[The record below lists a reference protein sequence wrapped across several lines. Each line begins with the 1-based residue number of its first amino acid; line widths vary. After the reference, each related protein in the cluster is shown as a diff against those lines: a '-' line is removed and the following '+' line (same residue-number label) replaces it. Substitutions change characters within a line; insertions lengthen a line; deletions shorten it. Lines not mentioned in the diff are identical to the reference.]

1 LATLSELTSAERVDA
16 ALAAPG
22 LLVLEVY
29 TQSCVI
35 CRRIEPMVAAVAVA
49 SGGAVRAHKL
59 DAERHAEFAAK
70 YNIRGVPTL
79 LLCSVMDDRSAADR
93 AFRRQALCAIGSA
106 RRCAMKHVDDRI
118 MPAHRLVDAPKAP
131 RPPGPFS
138 HATVVGPWVYVSG
151 MGGLDPRSRMT

>member
-1 LATLSELTSAERVDA
+1 MATLSELTSAERVDA

-22 LLVLEVY
+22 LLVLEIY

-79 LLCSVMDDRSAADR
+79 LL
-93 AFRRQALCAIGSA
+93 FRRSGFSTASALRDWIGAKA
-106 RRCAMKHVDDRI
+106 RDEACGRSD
-118 MPAHRLVDAPKAP
+118 
-131 RPPGPFS
+131 
-138 HATVVGPWVYVSG
+138 HART
-151 MGGLDPRSRMT
+151 

>member
-16 ALAAPG
+16 ALAASG

-79 LLCSVMDDRSAADR
+79 LLFRDGRPISRRSGFSTAS
-93 AFRRQALCAIGSA
+93 ALRDWIGAKA
-106 RRCAMKHVDDRI
+106 RDEACGRSD
-118 MPAHRLVDAPKAP
+118 
-131 RPPGPFS
+131 
-138 HATVVGPWVYVSG
+138 HART
-151 MGGLDPRSRMT
+151 